1 MALLRKSM
9 RVSSCSKLIA
19 ERQSLWRHKFSK
31 TSTMIK
37 NVIFGHWVSSCINSS
52 MASYRFQRTRATVN
66 SYKVSSKNLSRFH
79 PNPRCPKTLR
89 NFFSNA
95 WRKNLK
101 NVTVFKSLWP
111 ANGFYKVKT
120 KNSKKERKRFKKS

>member
-1 MALLRKSM
+1 
-9 RVSSCSKLIA
+9 
-19 ERQSLWRHKFSK
+19 
-31 TSTMIK
+31 
-37 NVIFGHWVSSCINSS
+37 
-52 MASYRFQRTRATVN
+52 
-66 SYKVSSKNLSRFH
+66 VSSKNLSRFH